1 MCTLDAELGRQSGG
15 PRDEGAVARHIA
27 WCRVAGGVTEPLAV
41 PRPRVCRR
49 RAPRAFARVWHR
61 WLTGLLLVAG
71 LGVLAATPPMPIP
84 RGATCAS
91 EEAPRTTKDDWSE
104 VVPENR
110 TGC

>member
-71 LGVLAATPPMPIP
+71 LVVLAATPPMPIP
-84 RGATCAS
+84 RGGDLRIRGGATHN
-91 EEAPRTTKDDWSE
+91 EGRLE
-104 VVPENR
+104 VYHDNE
-110 TGC
+110 